1 MKKRGKVKVV
11 HFSIVY
17 LFFNASIF
25 YLSSY
30 YQTRDKMRKRGTEPL
45 YFSEEFIEK
54 FSEVFFRDD
63 WIMEKK

>member
-11 HFSIVY
+11 YFSLVY
-17 LFFNASIF
+17 LFFIASIF

-30 YQTRDKMRKRGTEPL
+30 YLIRDEMRKGGTEPL
-45 YFSEEFIEK
+45 YFSEEFVEK

-63 WIMEKK
+63 WIMD

>member
-30 YQTRDKMRKRGTEPL
+30 YQTRDKMRKGGTEPL
-45 YFSEEFIEK
+45 YFSEEFVEK
-54 FSEVFFRDD
+54 FSEVFFGEDRITD
-63 WIMEKK
+63 